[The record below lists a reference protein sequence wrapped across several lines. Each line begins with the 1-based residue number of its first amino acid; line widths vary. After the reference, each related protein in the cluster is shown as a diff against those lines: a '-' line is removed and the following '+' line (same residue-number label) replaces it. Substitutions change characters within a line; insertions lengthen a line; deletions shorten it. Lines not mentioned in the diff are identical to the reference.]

1 MKIKKLFILLILSL
15 FVIFTPAFF
24 VFAQEKTDEATSSSG
39 SLKDIMKNADLG
51 KVNGAI
57 NNLLNK
63 KVAMIGEVT
72 RITDESITITNLSGI
87 KILDLSNNPKII
99 KDSKEIAVDKI
110 EVENWVTVLG
120 QVEDDEFISRL
131 IYVSATTLRPKTQEV
146 MIGTITSITN
156 SEVKVRTRSRDEEKT
171 LKLSKST
178 SYQDSDGE
186 KANINSFSKD
196 INILVTGTNNEI
208 STTALTL
215 RSLAPLS
222 DE

>member
-1 MKIKKLFILLILSL
+1 
-15 FVIFTPAFF
+15 
-24 VFAQEKTDEATSSSG
+24 
-39 SLKDIMKNADLG
+39 MKNADLG